1 MVRDASGAPRLVVQ
15 NCKTLMSGVKLKS
28 ELLKPLDGVVGNLLN
43 NLLPGVL
50 CPVIELVVNVLNT
63 LLGTIN
69 SICPFG
75 VLGQLHYTL
84 AGLPVF
90 QDQHILLNLNLMITD
105 LEGKKT
111 INLPPVRLPVLPEP
125 AAGDHVS
132 QLVLPGELISTLIGS
147 LGSKGLLN
155 ADITQQ
161 TLRGNVPMTTSALQS
176 LIPALPQKP
185 MEAEATAD
193 LQGNET
199 AGGDRQRPKPTI
211 SKGNVHQGVP
221 SLPLVVRIR
230 LNELPRV
237 SLQNGEVFVSLA
249 TSIEVLAHTRFGSK
263 QLFELAATVGLSGK
277 ITPGLAKLSITLSL
291 KSLNLR
297 VASSVLG
304 SINYKREF
312 RLAVVPSKGVFHVML
327 GHRHHELT
335 SQHDFTV
342 SVYHCVENLLSRDIG
357 AALETMHCMSNREEG
372 QEESETET
380 KQ

>member
-176 LIPALPQKP
+176 LIPA
-185 MEAEATAD
+185 
-193 LQGNET
+193 
-199 AGGDRQRPKPTI
+199 I
-211 SKGNVHQGVP
+211 SLLGVP

-304 SINYKREF
+304 SIN
-312 RLAVVPSKGVFHVML
+312 VGVLQGWITNLLVSEYLPILNGALEIGIPLPKLFNL
-327 GHRHHELT
+327 NF
-335 SQHDFTV
+335 DDAAV
-342 SVYHCVENLLSRDIG
+342 SVVQN
-357 AALETMHCMSNREEG
+357 ALVVGTTPKLH
-372 QEESETET
+372 
-380 KQ
+380 